1 MFNNIFNSPS
11 RSYAQKQNHH
21 RTPPKSRRPTEVP
34 LPPSPPPTDSA
45 QQTPSLGI
53 DHALALS
60 PATDTL
66 ATPGRTPMSR
76 VGQDDGLLTT
86 NTLSTFGLNTPTKS
100 RDGHSAEEAGKSSV
114 PVLEDFEL
122 IRVVGKGCAGRV
134 SCRTHLVMCKAH
146 DR

>member
-1 MFNNIFNSPS
+1 MFNTLFNTPS

-21 RTPPKSRRPTEVP
+21 RTPPKSRRPQPSEVP
-34 LPPSPPPTDSA
+34 LPPSPPHPDSA
-45 QQTPSLGI
+45 APTTLLGI
-53 DHALALS
+53 DHTLALS

-66 ATPGRTPMSR
+66 ATPGRTTDSG

-86 NTLSTFGLNTPTKS
+86 NTLSTFGLVTPTKNRGYS
-100 RDGHSAEEAGKSSV
+100 GEEGRKKSV

-134 SCRTHLVMCKAH
+134 SKLQRPVDNK
-146 DR
+146 RS